1 MSRKNDAWG
10 IEVGSNA
17 IKAVNLIREG
27 NDVYLNDY
35 DVIPFKKVLTTP
47 DLNVDEAVQV
57 GLDEF
62 LSRHSVARSTVLVS
76 APGNIRAFARFAQLP
91 PVDPKRINAI
101 VNFEA
106 QQQIPFPLD
115 QVEWDYQV
123 FQQEDSPD
131 VSVCIVAIPKERIGQ
146 FLSNYHA
153 VRMRVDGVNL
163 SPLAVY
169 NAFAYD
175 MDINAD
181 TPGFILM
188 DIGTTCTDVII
199 VEKGKIWLRTLAIGG
214 NNFTDAL
221 VRSFKLSFPKA
232 ERLKREASTSKYA
245 RQVFQAMRPVFS
257 DLVQEMQ
264 RSLGFYQSLNREA
277 KITKLIGV
285 GSTFRLPG
293 MQKFLKQQLQME
305 VIRSDGFKRISA
317 EGKQEADFA
326 DNAINLA
333 TAYGLALQGLG
344 LERVDTNV
352 LPRHVIKQ
360 RVWKAKQPWMIGAAA
375 LVVASSAASYVK
387 LESDKKLYADEMA
400 PANDKAMSVKKK
412 AQGFVAEWNTL
423 QGKND
428 PRQQIENLRRILD
441 YRDVWPRI
449 LQDVSEAAMSL
460 SPQRETL
467 ASDYKAL
474 ADAKI
479 ATHMRRRIY
488 ISELNA
494 KYVFGTATAGAAEAA
509 PPQRGMS
516 LDDLFGTRDE
526 ARVDPAAAAAKR
538 VPGAKKPEK
547 DANAPVR
554 NPPSFKITV
563 SGFTAF
569 KEGPRLLGDN
579 LVKWL
584 NENTDRRD
592 RPYKI
597 VLLDNTLTGF
607 ALVKPGG
614 GQTTPGSNTP
624 AGRRTDEAAGL
635 TAPPVSRGGIR
646 GGAPAPAP
654 TPMNPMGGE
663 VSAAPTAAAAAV
675 VTTNEAL
682 FRPEDGDITRQGG
695 WRFTLEWTVQLIRP
709 DDARTAEEFDAPVGD
724 AAAPATPASI
734 DAPAAPAA
742 PPVSNSNVDKKEGT
756 L

>member
-27 NDVYLNDY
+27 GEVYLNEY
-35 DVIPFKKVLTTP
+35 DVIPFNKVLTTP

-62 LSRHSVARSTVLVS
+62 MSRHSVSRSTVLVS
-76 APGNIRAFARFAQLP
+76 VPGNVRAFSRVAQLP
-91 PVDPKRINAI
+91 PVDPKRIAAI

-106 QQQIPFPLD
+106 QQQIPFPID

-123 FQQEDSPD
+123 FQQSDSPD
-131 VSVCIVAIPKERIGQ
+131 VSVCIVAIPKDRIGQ

-175 MDINAD
+175 LNVTPD

-199 VEKGKIWLRTLAIGG
+199 VERGKIWHRPLAIGG
-214 NNFTDAL
+214 NHFTDAL

-264 RSLGFYQSLNREA
+264 RSLGFYQSINRDA

-305 VIRSDGFKRISA
+305 VIRCDGFKRISA

-333 TAYGLALQGLG
+333 TAYGLALQGLD
-344 LERVDTNV
+344 LERIDTNL

-360 RVWKAKQPWMIGAAA
+360 RVWKAKQPWMIAAA
-375 LVVASSAASYVK
+375 SVVLASGVAAYMK
-387 LESDKKLYADEMA
+387 LDHDRGVYNEKYSVADKRAQD
-400 PANDKAMSVKKK
+400 VRKK
-412 AQGFVAEWNTL
+412 AQGYLAEWNTL
-423 QGKND
+423 QGKSD

-449 LQDVSEAAMSL
+449 MQDVSEAAMSL
-460 SPQRETL
+460 TPQRETI
-467 ASDYKAL
+467 ASDYKMLSSANIPVGL
-474 ADAKI
+474 
-479 ATHMRRRIY
+479 RRRIY
-488 ISELNA
+488 INELNA
-494 KYVFGTATAGAAEAA
+494 RYMFGSAAPGAAEAA
-509 PPQRGMS
+509 APQRGIS
-516 LDDLFGTRDE
+516 LDDLFGARDE
-526 ARVDPAAAAAKR
+526 TRVDPKAR
-538 VPGAKKPEK
+538 VPGAKKEK

-554 NPPSFKITV
+554 NPPSFQITV
-563 SGFTAF
+563 TGFTSF
-569 KEGPRLLGDN
+569 TQGPRLLGEN

-584 NENTDRRD
+584 NENQDRKD
-592 RPYKI
+592 RPYKL
-597 VLLDNTLTGF
+597 VLLESTLKGF
-607 ALVKPGG
+607 TPVRPG
-614 GQTTPGSNTP
+614 TP
-624 AGRRTDEAAGL
+624 AAQASPSPGVRSVNDAFGA
-635 TAPPVSRGGIR
+635 TAPPPSGGGIR
-646 GGAPAPAP
+646 DRMAPQPPAGTVGAAPAQPAAQVLG
-654 TPMNPMGGE
+654 NQ
-663 VSAAPTAAAAAV
+663 
-675 VTTNEAL
+675 NL
-682 FRPEDGDITRQGG
+682 FRPDDGDITKQAG

-709 DDARTAEEFDAPVGD
+709 DDARTAEEFDSPGEPA
-724 AAAPATPASI
+724 ATPV
-734 DAPAAPAA
+734 DAHIPVTPPGPAAR
-742 PPVSNSNVDKKEGT
+742 PVSHSDAQKKEGT